1 MINWRSLIQSFI
13 GQARVVSTHFV
24 KTGLLS
30 KTAYS
35 LKGSGG
41 LLRSFF
47 GLRLLRFFRKVEGVN
62 ERN

>member
-47 GLRLLRFFRKVEGVN
+47 WFEAVEILS
-62 ERN
+62 